1 MWKKISY
8 KLFLLYYQNIFRPL
22 FGKTLNYYV
31 LSEPRVWGPRERL
44 EIARTA
50 HVNGAWLNTNS
61 GNISIKDHVF
71 FGSNV
76 SVLTGSHDYSK
87 FGLKRIEAGVINGN
101 DITIEEGV
109 WIASNA
115 TIIGPCVI
123 GRDAVVAAGSVVIKD
138 VLPRTVVA
146 GVPAKVIR
154 ML

>member
-1 MWKKISY
+1 M
-8 KLFLLYYQNIFRPL
+8 
-22 FGKTLNYYV
+22 
-31 LSEPRVWGPRERL
+31 
-44 EIARTA
+44 
-50 HVNGAWLNTNS
+50 
-61 GNISIKDHVF
+61 
-71 FGSNV
+71 
-76 SVLTGSHDYSK
+76 LTGSHDYRK

-146 GVPAKVIR
+146 GTPAKVIK